1 MSMTD
6 WALWAV
12 LLLSML
18 MGVWRGLVREMLS
31 LAGWVAAFFL
41 AQWLAAAV
49 AVHLPLQSAA
59 PSVQY
64 AGGFLIVFVGV
75 IFLSALLAW
84 LLGHLMGAVGLRPA
98 DRALGALFGLARGT
112 VLLMALAV
120 LVRLTG
126 MAVQA
131 WWRESMLVPW
141 LQLMLD
147 GLRPVLPQAWQAY
160 IASIQ

>member
-1 MSMTD
+1 MSTTD
-6 WALWAV
+6 WAFLAV
-12 LLLSML
+12 VLLSML

-59 PSVQY
+59 LSVQY
-64 AGGFLIVFVGV
+64 AAGFVIVFVGV

-98 DRALGALFGLARGT
+98 DRALGALFGLARAG

-120 LVRLTG
+120 LVRLIG
-126 MAVQA
+126 MSGEA
-131 WWRESMLVPW
+131 WWRESIIAPW
-141 LQLMLD
+141 LQVMLD
-147 GLRPVLPQAWQAY
+147 GIRPVLPAAWQAF
-160 IASIQ
+160 IV

>member
-1 MSMTD
+1 MSSTD
-6 WALWAV
+6 WAFLAV
-12 LLLSML
+12 VLLSML

-64 AGGFLIVFVGV
+64 AAGFVIVFVGV

-98 DRALGALFGLARGT
+98 DRALGALFGLARAG

-120 LVRLTG
+120 LVRLIG
-126 MAVQA
+126 MSGEA
-131 WWRESMLVPW
+131 WWRESIIAPW
-141 LQLMLD
+141 LQVMLD
-147 GLRPVLPQAWQAY
+147 GLRPVLPAAWQAF
-160 IASIQ
+160 IV

>member
-1 MSMTD
+1 MSTTD
-6 WALWAV
+6 WAFLAV
-12 LLLSML
+12 VLLSML

-64 AGGFLIVFVGV
+64 ATGFVIVFVGV

-98 DRALGALFGLARGT
+98 DRALGALFGLARAG

-120 LVRLTG
+120 LVRLIG
-126 MAVQA
+126 MSGEA
-131 WWRESMLVPW
+131 WWRESIIAPW
-141 LQLMLD
+141 LQVMLD
-147 GLRPVLPQAWQAY
+147 GLRPVLPAAWQAF
-160 IASIQ
+160 IV

>member
-1 MSMTD
+1 MSTTD
-6 WALWAV
+6 WAFLAV
-12 LLLSML
+12 VLLSML

-31 LAGWVAAFFL
+31 LAGWVAAFLL

-64 AGGFLIVFVGV
+64 AAGFVIVFVGV

-98 DRALGALFGLARGT
+98 DRALGALFGLARAG

-120 LVRLTG
+120 LVRLIG
-126 MAVQA
+126 MSGEA
-131 WWRESMLVPW
+131 WWRESIIAPW
-141 LQLMLD
+141 LQVMLD
-147 GLRPVLPQAWQAY
+147 GLRPVLPAAWQAF
-160 IASIQ
+160 IV